1 MAGTTEVHAGARSKS
16 WLHDTLEQLI
26 GQIRALL
33 DVTGVAFVTIDAD
46 RAAIRPAAAWFATD
60 EASRAFTP
68 LLQRPYD
75 PNRAG
80 VTEAAV
86 ESGTAVLIAR
96 VSEWPGAEGLRA
108 RLNEHLA
115 QPLAELAWDFYRT
128 ASFIS
133 CPVRTA
139 GGRTFGV
146 LAISSNPPLRALD
159 AEDLRTI
166 EVFARLAALA
176 LERSELLEREAGLRR
191 EEGLV
196 NHALQA
202 VAASIDLEAV
212 YTAIVEQAAELSGAT
227 QVLLTRYDPGGA
239 ELRAVAASGVSGRL
253 MRARFKLGEG
263 MIGRAAASGEPYVST
278 TEDSDRFVRWVV
290 ETQGVSSFMHV
301 PITLAGRL
309 FGVLS
314 AMHEVPGR
322 FGETDLQRLA
332 SLGVGAAG
340 AISHALEL
348 EHERRIARA
357 LTRGYLPGPP
367 DPQTGLE
374 LGLVYEPVAHQVGGG
389 DVFGVWTQPSGAVAV
404 LVGDVS
410 GKGIE
415 VAATSAMVRFF
426 VEARAWDSEHPAEV
440 LAQANRI
447 LRMRLQRGGF
457 ATAFLAIV
465 SEDRVRY
472 CNAGHPPPCLLR
484 ADGRSEALEGRGMP
498 LGIEEDGHHEE
509 REVEIGLGD
518 VLFAA
523 TDGLLEVRRDR
534 AFFGDARLPELLSEH
549 GRTMPP
555 QAFAERVFAEAQA
568 WAPVLHDDVVVL
580 ALRRAP
586 ELELRDEPASGP
598 AARALFNEYLA
609 LARDRLGPGFIP
621 EEAIFATDR
630 VFEEERAAFV
640 VLYARGRPVGCG
652 GVRSLGPELAEVK
665 RMFVTP
671 DARLKGHG
679 RLLLEELERRAAA
692 TGAKRVRLLTTEA
705 LTEALALYESAGY
718 AVVGSHELAGRRDM
732 WLERRLGD

>member
-1 MAGTTEVHAGARSKS
+1 MTTEAHAGTLTES

-33 DVTGVAFVTIDAD
+33 DVTGVAFVTVDAD
-46 RAAIRPAAAWFATD
+46 RAAIRPAAAWFATE

-75 PNRAG
+75 PDRGG

-86 ESGTAVLIAR
+86 ESGTAVLIPR
-96 VSEWPGAEGLRA
+96 VAEWPGAERLRT
-108 RLNEHLA
+108 RLVEALA
-115 QPLAELAWDFYRT
+115 EPLAELAWDFYRT

-159 AEDLRTI
+159 AEDLRSI

-196 NHALQA
+196 NRALRA

-212 YTAIVEQAAELSGAT
+212 YAAIVEQAAELSGAT

-239 ELRAVAASGVSGRL
+239 ELRWVAGSGISERL
-253 MRARFKLGEG
+253 VRARFALGEG
-263 MIGRAAASGEPYVST
+263 MIGRAAATGEPYVST
-278 TEDSDRFVRWVV
+278 AEDSDRFLRWVV
-290 ETQGVSSFMHV
+290 DTQGVSSFMHV
-301 PITLAGRL
+301 PITLGGRL

-314 AMHEVPGR
+314 AMHQVPGR
-322 FGETDLQRLA
+322 FAEADLRRLA
-332 SLGVGAAG
+332 SLGFGAAG
-340 AISHALEL
+340 AISHALEF
-348 EHERRIARA
+348 EHERRLATA
-357 LTRGYLPGPP
+357 LTRGFVPGPP
-367 DPQTGLE
+367 DPQSGLE

-404 LVGDVS
+404 LIGDVS
-410 GKGIE
+410 GKGLE
-415 VAATSAMVRFF
+415 VAAASAMVRFF

-457 ATAFLAIV
+457 ATAFFAIV
-465 SEDRVRY
+465 DGGRLRY

-484 ADGRSEALEGRGMP
+484 VDGGSEPLEGSGLP
-498 LGIEEDGHHEE
+498 LGIEDDGLHEE
-509 REVEIGLGD
+509 REIEIGLGD

-523 TDGLLEVRRDR
+523 TDGLLEVRRER
-534 AFFGDARLPELLSEH
+534 AFFGDARLPGLLSEF
-549 GRTMPP
+549 GRTLPP
-555 QAFAERVFAEAQA
+555 QALAERVFAAAQE
-568 WAPVLHDDVVVL
+568 WAPELHDDVVVL

-586 ELELRDEPASGP
+586 ELELRDEPATGP
-598 AARALFNEYLA
+598 AAQALFAEYLA
-609 LARDRLGPGFIP
+609 LVCERLGPGFEP
-621 EEAIFATDR
+621 EESIFAAER

-640 VLYARGRPVGCG
+640 VLYARGRPVACG
-652 GVRSLGPELAEVK
+652 GVRSLGPELAEIK
-665 RMFVTP
+665 RMFVTAE
-671 DARLKGHG
+671 ARGQGHG
-679 RLLLEELERRAAA
+679 RRLLAELERRAAA
-692 TGAKRVRLLTTEA
+692 AGAKRARLLTTEA
-705 LTEALALYESAGY
+705 LTEARALYESAGY
-718 AVVGSHELAGRRDM
+718 AVVESRELDGRRDM
-732 WLERRLGD
+732 WLERSLGG